1 MNAFNALVKKDL
13 ILYFSNRRAVIV
25 SIVAPILI
33 AAFFGYVFGSGSS
46 APSQI
51 AVGVTD
57 LDHSPLTD
65 AIVHDLKADPTFALT
80 ELDASNAAAQIKA
93 GKIAAAVTFPAGF
106 GAAAGRALFARS
118 DKPAIAIQYDP
129 SQQLALQVV
138 RGLLAQY
145 VMQNVSKSVFTGS
158 TDLLPRARADIVENP
173 NIGKD
178 TKGDLLSMFDS
189 IQKVQQ
195 DATAKADGEA
205 AKVKP
210 ASFELTLPYT
220 TEEKAAAGD
229 TDVPY
234 NGYAHSFAGMSVQF
248 ILFMGID
255 LGIGLLAMRRLDL
268 WKRLRAAPLSKTT
281 LLGSRIVSC
290 AAIALVIFTA
300 IYAVAMAMFGV
311 RIQGSVIGFCAV
323 VLAFALFTS
332 SFGLMIASLGKSPEA
347 TRGIAIV
354 VTLFLVMLGGAW
366 VPSFVFPKWLQTAS
380 LAVPTRWA
388 VDGLDGMTWRGLG
401 VEHAVGPVVVMLA
414 FTLVFGALAIRQFT
428 WEE

>member
-25 SIVAPILI
+25 SIVAPIVI

-80 ELDASNAAAQIKA
+80 ELDASTAAAQIKA
-93 GKIAAAVTFPAGF
+93 GKISASITFPAGF
-106 GAAAGRALFARS
+106 GAAAGRALFARA
-118 DKPAIAIQYDP
+118 DKPAIDIQYDP

-138 RGLLAQY
+138 HGLLAQY
-145 VMQNVSKSVFTGS
+145 VMQNVGKLVFAGS
-158 TDLLPRARADIVENP
+158 TDLLPQARTEIIDNP
-173 NIGKD
+173 NISKD
-178 TKGDLLSMFDS
+178 AKGDLLSMFDS
-189 IQKVQQ
+189 IEKVQHNS
-195 DATAKADGEA
+195 AERARADDGD
-205 AKVKP
+205 KKP
-210 ASFELTLPYT
+210 ASFQLTLPYT
-220 TEEKAAAGD
+220 TDEKAAAGD

-255 LGIGLLAMRRLDL
+255 LGIALLTMRRLDL
-268 WKRLRAAPLSKTT
+268 WKRMRAAPLSKTT
-281 LLGSRIVSC
+281 LLSSRIASC
-290 AAIALVIFTA
+290 AVIALVIFTA
-300 IYAVAMAMFGV
+300 IYVVAMAIFGV
-311 RIQGSVIGFCAV
+311 RIQGSVIGFFAV
-323 VLAFALFTS
+323 VLSFALFTS
-332 SFGLMIASLGKSPEA
+332 SFGLMIAALGKSPEA

-388 VDGLDGMTWRGLG
+388 IDGLDGMTWRGLG
-401 VEHAVGPVVVMLA
+401 IEHAVGPVLVMLA